1 MIVIVRLCVAKAV
14 LTPLLE
20 RTVIHFSVTSCPA
33 AAPAFSAMLFNTV
46 GVIVA
51 PVLKLLLSEA

>member
-20 RTVIHFSVTSCPA
+20 RTVHFSVTSCPA